1 MWSMGNLFFLF
12 FSKFWRSICIIHK
25 LYTAPKHSG
34 LISKSRAPGHC
45 IWCTYK
51 GHMELRPNCV
61 FIFVQPWVK
70 RLGTT
75 GAAHH
80 VGQKAGHFKHL
91 IAAVTLQGLPHTHE
105 TTNYSKRKQSN
116 IAKRIRFNKFDDQK
130 SKGSVLGSSNKRCI
144 GEDLQEGCIN

>member
-1 MWSMGNLFFLF
+1 MYN
-12 FSKFWRSICIIHK
+12 IQAIHGTETLGIDK
-25 LYTAPKHSG
+25 QEQSA
-34 LISKSRAPGHC
+34 RALHMVHVQG
-45 IWCTYK
+45 TY
-51 GHMELRPNCV
+51 GTSPQLCV
-61 FIFVQPWVK
+61 YFVQPWVK

-130 SKGSVLGSSNKRCI
+130 SRGSV
-144 GEDLQEGCIN
+144 